1 MIFRSFC
8 LPTWILSVVVSVVL
22 VGCAGSP
29 SKLESDNTRS
39 MLSLK
44 PDMTIDQVTK
54 NMGVPQKTEMYRG
67 KNNEIV
73 LTYLYLTN
81 GLGYV
86 TNPENETNYTPLIFI
101 DNKLNGW
108 GWNQLD
114 SAAKRYEFI
123 VKKR

>member
-1 MIFRSFC
+1 
-8 LPTWILSVVVSVVL
+8 
-22 VGCAGSP
+22 
-29 SKLESDNTRS
+29 